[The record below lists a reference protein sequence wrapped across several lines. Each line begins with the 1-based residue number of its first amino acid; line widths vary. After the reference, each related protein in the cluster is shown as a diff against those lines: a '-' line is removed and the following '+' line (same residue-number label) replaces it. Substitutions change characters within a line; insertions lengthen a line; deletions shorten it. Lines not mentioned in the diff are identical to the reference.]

1 MTISSNMLTYS
12 TLLVALVAA
21 QPATAANLDAAA
33 LKELAAGQTWTVPET
48 FAGVVTAWAWTADG
62 KVCLRLMGS
71 TSGKCDDEGTW
82 AIVDSRICYQLTWW
96 LKSTG
101 MNSGCFQVE
110 AIGDRKYDAKS
121 PGGSMMFKGFSV
133 QPS

>member
-1 MTISSNMLTYS
+1 M
-12 TLLVALVAA
+12 
-21 QPATAANLDAAA
+21 
-33 LKELAAGQTWTVPET
+33 E
-48 FAGVVTAWAWTADG
+48 
-62 KVCLRLMGS
+62 S

-82 AIVDSRICYQLTWW
+82 AIVDNRICCQLAWW

-121 PGGSMMFKGFSV
+121 PSGSMMLKGFSV